1 MKTPSRTQSP
11 SKAPSLPLDRSVGY
25 QIRMTHRLVQR
36 ALQARIE
43 RHGVSLGMWYFLR
56 VLWNKDGIT
65 QSELSSL
72 IGTMEP
78 TTLSAVASMEQA
90 GLVRREKHSTDG
102 RKVNVFLTEKG
113 RALQAELLPEGI
125 AVVQSAVAS
134 FSKREVD
141 FMLALLKVMQAN
153 LAAELGEATQHTKR
167 TRRTSNPSQQ
177 DRNDHDGSP
186 PHRTPAR

>member
-1 MKTPSRTQSP
+1 
-11 SKAPSLPLDRSVGY
+11 
-25 QIRMTHRLVQR
+25 MTHRLVQR

-56 VLWNKDGIT
+56 VLWNEDGIT

-90 GLVRREKHSTDG
+90 GLVRREPHATDR

-125 AVVQSAVAS
+125 AVVQTAVGS

-141 FMLALLKVMQAN
+141 LMLALLKVMQAN
-153 LAAELGEATQHTKR
+153 LAADLGEAMPSGKR
-167 TRRTSNPSQQ
+167 LRPAPRRSRKKPDL
-177 DRNDHDGSP
+177 DRDANDGAP
-186 PHRTPAR
+186 PYRTAAR